1 MKVRQR
7 TLKELLKITGIGLH
21 SGRRVNMILRP
32 AQPNTGIVFRRI
44 DLEPPLDFPVKPQ
57 AIGDARMASVLEY
70 SGHKVSTIEHL
81 MSALCGLG
89 IDNAYIDLD
98 AVEVPIMDGSA
109 ISFIFLLQQTGIVE
123 QSAFKRFIRVNKEV
137 KIEFGEGSQYK
148 YASLTPYEGFCLR
161 FEIDFGHP
169 AIDQTGQSIEI
180 DFAKTSFIKE
190 IARART
196 FGFMQDVETL
206 RNLGL
211 ALGGN
216 LDNAIVMDEYRV
228 LNPDGLRYDDEFVK
242 HKVLDAIGDLYVLG
256 HQLLGKYQAF
266 RSGHELNN
274 RLIRKLMSQPDAY
287 EMVTFENISQT
298 PNVFRNDWAIT

>member
-1 MKVRQR
+1 MRQR
-7 TLKELLKITGIGLH
+7 TIKELLKITGIGLH
-21 SGRRVNMILRP
+21 SGKRVNMVLRP
-32 AQPNTGIVFRRI
+32 AQPDTGIVFRRV
-44 DLEPPLDFPVKPQ
+44 DLDPPVDFPVGPQ
-57 AIGDARMASVLEY
+57 AIGDTRMASVLEK
-70 SGHKVSTIEHL
+70 SGQKVSTIEHL

-89 IDNAYIDLD
+89 VDNAYIDLD

-109 ISFIFLLQQTGIVE
+109 ISFIYLLQLTGLVE
-123 QSAFKRFIRVNKEV
+123 QSAFKKFIRIKKEV
-137 KIEFGEGSQYK
+137 KVESGEGSNYK
-148 YASLTPYEGFCLR
+148 YATLSPYDGFWLR

-169 AIDQTGQSIEI
+169 AIDKTGQSIDI
-180 DFAKTSFIKE
+180 DFAKTSFVRD

-274 RLIRKLMSQPDAY
+274 RLIRQLVKQPDAY
-287 EMVTFENISQT
+287 EVVTFESIHET
-298 PNVFRNDWAIT
+298 PKVFRNDWAIA